1 MLPQL
6 RWRPE
11 QIMRRRIP
19 DEQRAFAKTLRTG
32 MTSPEQVLWH
42 ALKAHR
48 LDGWHFRRQA
58 PIGPYIADFVCFE
71 ARLIIELDGDSH
83 DSMARF
89 VRDAARDDWFAAQGF
104 RTLRFSNRDV
114 AFADQ
119 TIRTYLPKP
128 DLELTP

>member
-1 MLPQL
+1 
-6 RWRPE
+6 
-11 QIMRRRIP
+11 MRRRIP
-19 DEQRAFAKTLRTG
+19 DEQRNFAKTLRTG
-32 MTSPEQVLWH
+32 MTRPEQILWRG
-42 ALKAHR
+42 LKAGR
-48 LDGWHFRRQA
+48 LDGWHFRRQV

-83 DSMARF
+83 DSTARF
-89 VRDAARDDWFAAQGF
+89 VRDTARDDWFAAQGF